1 VLDAGSF
8 NVLEA
13 DTFAGEGVL
22 ETIHPDE
29 RRLLSYAGDAAVHVK
44 YTDESSDK
52 PYSRIRIL
60 KGVMTLTKQQRAA
73 SKFTIHNADTDSRQV
88 IVEFPTQQGWSLA
101 PGTPQPEE
109 SSESFYRFRVPVEA
123 GKTGELTVETIHPEQ
138 ETYELTNLDDDEI
151 TLLVQQQ
158 RMTPAMKQAFDGL
171 LKQKEKIA
179 GITAQINQ
187 RKQES
192 DQITA
197 DQNRIRE
204 NMKALKG
211 SSEEKTLLQRYV
223 SQLDSQENRLATLRK
238 EATEFTA
245 QQNAASTELD
255 RMIEEVNLEENF

>member
-1 VLDAGSF
+1 
-8 NVLEA
+8 
-13 DTFAGEGVL
+13 
-22 ETIHPDE
+22 
-29 RRLLSYAGDAAVHVK
+29 
-44 YTDESSDK
+44 
-52 PYSRIRIL
+52 
-60 KGVMTLTKQQRAA
+60 
-73 SKFTIHNADTDSRQV
+73 
-88 IVEFPTQQGWSLA
+88 
-101 PGTPQPEE
+101 
-109 SSESFYRFRVPVEA
+109 
-123 GKTGELTVETIHPEQ
+123 
-138 ETYELTNLDDDEI
+138 LTNLDDDEI